1 MLGVEPPTSGL
12 KGYNS
17 TTRPTWQVR
26 LKGVKFCAQQSMS
39 NYLQFGSEF
48 GQ

>member
-1 MLGVEPPTSGL
+1 MFGVEPELNQKTP
-12 KGYNS
+12 
-17 TTRPTWQVR
+17 WQVG

-39 NYLQFGSEF
+39 NHLHFGS